1 MSSMKKI
8 LLSVSVIILLAGGL
22 IWILKRQG
30 VVDPS
35 QEAMNRS
42 IRMLRNPGGQDPGSL
57 YRSILT
63 VGTSPR
69 KDDTRVILALAR
81 HEQPL
86 VRAGVAY
93 ASGSLEGQDFR
104 EVFESLKAD
113 PHPLVRSHVVH
124 ALRERPGED
133 QVVWLKKTL
142 EIKDL
147 PVPERM
153 EALAALH
160 QSQKGKDEAR
170 ETKEE
175 MLEFAQK
182 ELVRKNATP
191 LIELNRMFGSEERVR
206 TMNRKVI
213 AGEFDSMAKQLALR
227 SLFQERDLAVV
238 RDISKWI
245 HHEDAG
251 LRRVAVE
258 YLPKVCPHDR
268 WKWIEEGIGKE
279 PDFAGRS
286 VWLLATEQMGGKKAL
301 ELVQKVLEQTVK
313 TGVNQEAKAIEQVL
327 ERIKQRNSPDLC
339 SGLN

>member
-1 MSSMKKI
+1 MSSVKKV
-8 LLSVSVIILLAGGL
+8 LVTVSVVGLLGGGL
-22 IWILKRQG
+22 FWVLKRQG
-30 VVDPS
+30 VVDPA
-35 QEAMNRS
+35 QEALNRS
-42 IRMLRNPGGQDPGSL
+42 IRMLRNPEGNDPGSL

-63 VGTSPR
+63 VGSSAR
-69 KDDTRVILALAR
+69 QDDAKVTLSLAK

-93 ASGSLEGQDFR
+93 TSGRQDGKDFR
-104 EVFESLKAD
+104 EVFESLKSD
-113 PHPLVRSHVVH
+113 PHPLVRSHVIH
-124 ALRERPGED
+124 AMREKPGED
-133 QVVWLKKTL
+133 QVAWLKKAL

-160 QSQKGKDEAR
+160 QSQKGKDGDR

-175 MLEFAQK
+175 MMEIAQK
-182 ELVRKNATP
+182 ELSRKNASP
-191 LIELNRMFGSEERVR
+191 LVELNRMFGSDERVR
-206 TMNRKVI
+206 GMNRKVI
-213 AGEFDSMAKQLALR
+213 TGEFDAMAKQLALR
-227 SLFQERDLAVV
+227 ALFQERDPAVV
-238 RDISKWI
+238 REISKWI

-258 YLPKVCPHDR
+258 YLPKVCPHER

-286 VWLLATEQMGGKKAL
+286 VWLLATEQIGGKKAL
-301 ELVQKVLEQTVK
+301 ETVQRILEQTVK
-313 TGVNQEAKAIEQVL
+313 SGVSQEVKAVEQVL
-327 ERIKQRNSPDLC
+327 ERIKHRDSPDLC